1 MVYAMTAS
9 FKKIAIVAGLS
20 LAATALATTWV
31 SRQFDAQPP
40 AAWTTRRHMREI
52 VSTVVMTAWMV
63 ALLLEGAAI
72 QYLQTGLES
81 LGQFAWGGAIACLG
95 ALPAIFFYFKGR
107 RIQAG
112 TRRR

>member
-1 MVYAMTAS
+1 MVYA
-9 FKKIAIVAGLS
+9 IPAGLS

-52 VSTVVMTAWMV
+52 VSAVVMTAWMV
-63 ALLLEGAAI
+63 ALLLEGAAF

-81 LGQFAWGGAIACLG
+81 LGEFAWGGAIAGLG
-95 ALPAIFFYFKGR
+95 TLPAILFYLRGR
-107 RIQAG
+107 RLARAARPARLA
-112 TRRR
+112 RR